1 MRILGVVFRGKINLI
16 LNKLILVGIL
26 AMLALDLIEES
37 NVRN

>member
-37 NVRN
+37 NV